1 MLFATAICALMTAL
15 SASATPLLNPR
26 QNTAASPA
34 GVLYSPLNGTTTFDG
49 GKVNFTY
56 VPEKS
61 DTIYVNVAVVQFI
74 TVATRV
80 PVTSVNGQRIAIGN
94 LSIPGGLL
102 AGNYI
107 MGVLEGGSSPGS
119 NTTVADYD
127 LKFAF
132 PELLNATQSP
142 VYVTINGNSGPP
154 GA

>member
-1 MLFATAICALMTAL
+1 MHCPSSITHSPRPARSALLYTTMLFATAICALMTAL

-74 TVATRV
+74 TVGELGWNNIDKKDLTMFM
-80 PVTSVNGQRIAIGN
+80 SVRS
-94 LSIPGGLL
+94 LR
-102 AGNYI
+102 
-107 MGVLEGGSSPGS
+107 E
-119 NTTVADYD
+119 
-127 LKFAF
+127 FR
-132 PELLNATQSP
+132 
-142 VYVTINGNSGPP
+142 
-154 GA
+154 